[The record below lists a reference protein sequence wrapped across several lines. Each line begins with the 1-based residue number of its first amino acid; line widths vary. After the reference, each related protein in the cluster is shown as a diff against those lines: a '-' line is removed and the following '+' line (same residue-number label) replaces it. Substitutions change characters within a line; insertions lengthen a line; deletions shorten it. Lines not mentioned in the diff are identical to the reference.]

1 MIDDFPLIGRYLVC
15 PNTAKTFAVALSVLD
30 FQQRSSSL
38 LSSPAEIDAFYASPK
53 STLADA
59 FATVMGDMTSSPC
72 KVICLSS
79 AHPGKFPYFVA
90 EALNAPAGNIMPKD
104 IQE

>member
-1 MIDDFPLIGRYLVC
+1 MVCYLLDRYLVC

-30 FQQRSSSL
+30 YQKRSSSL
-38 LSSPAEIDAFYASPK
+38 LSSSTEIDAFYTASK
-53 STLADA
+53 STLTEAYT
-59 FATVMGDMTSSPC
+59 TVMGDMTPSPC

-79 AHPGKFPYFVA
+79 AHPGKVPYFVA

>member
-1 MIDDFPLIGRYLVC
+1 MISCLLDRYLVC
-15 PNTAKTFAVALSVLD
+15 PNAAKTFAVALSVLD
-30 FQQRSSSL
+30 YQQRSSSL
-38 LSSPAEIDAFYASPK
+38 LSSSTEINAFYATPK
-53 STLADA
+53 STLAEA
-59 FATVMGDMTSSPC
+59 YATVMGDRTSSPC
-72 KVICLSS
+72 KVICLNS

>member
-1 MIDDFPLIGRYLVC
+1 MKSFDV
-15 PNTAKTFAVALSVLD
+15 
-30 FQQRSSSL
+30 
-38 LSSPAEIDAFYASPK
+38 DAFYESPRPD
-53 STLADA
+53 LEEA
-59 FATVMGDMTSSPC
+59 FNNVVTHLSSGC
-72 KVICLSS
+72 TVICPNS

>member
-1 MIDDFPLIGRYLVC
+1 MINRYLVC
-15 PNTAKTFAVALSVLD
+15 PNTAKTFAVALYYFHYLRTSSA
-30 FQQRSSSL
+30 SSSL
-38 LSSPAEIDAFYASPK
+38 THENTTFYSSIEHVDLVEAYANAMEDGQS
-53 STLADA
+53 
-59 FATVMGDMTSSPC
+59 VNC
-72 KVICLSS
+72 KVICLNS